1 MLPAQKPAISIQ
13 TPVSRLTPEIHQ
25 LDRRAA
31 VWQLY
36 DPKVKAELSS
46 AAIVTDDG
54 TYLVDPVL
62 LPSGATEDLVPE
74 RPTGIIVTNENH
86 ARATAALSEKL
97 DLPVYA
103 HKDAQPGLQ
112 GLSVTPVAEGKGA
125 IPGLEV
131 IELNGG
137 ARGEI
142 ALFDPVAGTLLV
154 GDALINFGSN
164 GFALLPAKYCE
175 NQKRLRKSL
184 HKLLQ
189 LEFHRMLFAHGTPIL
204 SNARTRLAQ
213 LLDAGN

>member
-1 MLPAQKPAISIQ
+1 M
-13 TPVSRLTPEIHQ
+13 SRLTPEIHQ
-25 LDRRAA
+25 LDRRIA

-36 DPKVKAELSS
+36 DPKVKADLSS
-46 AAIVTDDG
+46 AAIVTNGG

-62 LPSGATEDLVPE
+62 LPSGATENLVADE
-74 RPTGIIVTNENH
+74 PTGIIVTNENH
-86 ARATAALSEKL
+86 ARATAALSRKL

-103 HKDAQPGLQ
+103 HKDARPGLQ
-112 GLSVTPVAEGKGA
+112 GLSVTPVAEGSAA

-142 ALFDPVAGTLLV
+142 ALFDPVAGGTLLI

-175 NQKRLRKSL
+175 NQKQLRKSL
-184 HKLLQ
+184 GKLLQ
-189 LEFHRMLFAHGTPIL
+189 LDFGRMLFAHGTPIL
-204 SNARTRLAQ
+204 SNARTLLAE

>member
-1 MLPAQKPAISIQ
+1 M
-13 TPVSRLTPEIHQ
+13 SRLTPEIHQ
-25 LDRRAA
+25 LDRRIA

-36 DPKVKAELSS
+36 DPKVKADLSS

-74 RPTGIIVTNENH
+74 RPTGIILTNENH
-86 ARATAALSEKL
+86 ARATVALSEKL

-103 HKDAQPGLQ
+103 HKDAQPGLH

-142 ALFDPVAGTLLV
+142 ALFDPVAGGTLLV
-154 GDALINFGSN
+154 GDALTNFGSN

-184 HKLLQ
+184 HRLLQ
-189 LEFHRMLFAHGTPIL
+189 LEFHRMLFAHGRPIL

-213 LLDAGN
+213 LLDAGS